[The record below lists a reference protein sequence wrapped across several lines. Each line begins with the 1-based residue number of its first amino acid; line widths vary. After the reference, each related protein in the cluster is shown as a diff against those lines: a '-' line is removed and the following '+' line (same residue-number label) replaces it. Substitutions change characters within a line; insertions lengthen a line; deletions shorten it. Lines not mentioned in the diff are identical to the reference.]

1 MIEIIISALSL
12 ILVIIISVLLFV
24 NANKVRDDLNKS
36 MNSIV
41 DQVNNNQY
49 YIYKF
54 DKKQDDQIQNIS
66 SDFQILKQYIDN
78 NFVKKQ
84 K

>member
-78 NFVKKQ
+78 NFVKKE